1 MKVLAKTTRG
11 EVHLQQFRPS
21 VIRGP
26 WLSHGQSLYWTAK
39 SSFLFLTSDHTWAD
53 QNYASGVNF
62 WTMIFYNLKNSG
74 LDLSNEGSN
83 FILSSLEVVH

>member
-1 MKVLAKTTRG
+1 MKDCHSYRLSGRIKKSVLFLP
-11 EVHLQQFRPS
+11 H
-21 VIRGP
+21 
-26 WLSHGQSLYWTAK
+26 LSHGQSLYWTAK

-53 QNYASGVNF
+53 QNYAPGVNF